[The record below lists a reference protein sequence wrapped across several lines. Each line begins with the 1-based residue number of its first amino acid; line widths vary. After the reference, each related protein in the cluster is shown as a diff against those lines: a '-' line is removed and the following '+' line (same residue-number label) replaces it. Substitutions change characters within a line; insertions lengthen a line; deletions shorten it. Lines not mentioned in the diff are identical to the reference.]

1 MASSD
6 VLTETLHTVTGIKLS
21 QLETQRT
28 TYENAKRSLLD
39 KVNREEDSRKRVR
52 MLIDGAAQLPAMMRP
67 LSDNP
72 NLSVKHLR
80 SFVEQAECDPSV
92 SGAFLTGYEDAIR
105 TQLDAQ
111 SNKYS
116 FATLYGQ
123 LVKDWT
129 SASPDSTAGSDA
141 GAEFVAVG
149 REEMHKQRA
158 TWEEYVF
165 HAKQTDVSATK
176 AYLDA
181 LFAKNATK
189 EVTGAFEELRKGFK
203 EFQDSWDWSSHFD
216 KDTVLSSIDSILR
229 GDVVSDH
236 KRSILN
242 EFKGNDIVLSEIA
255 DVLNMRMST
264 RRDFAWEGAT
274 TVEQRRQLNGRYRF
288 YPDEDLLRS
297 IFLEYIG
304 ARWATKLRDLLM
316 KFATTS
322 GVLMSA
328 DGRLSK
334 KASRRRRFFLGS
346 KLAKADSNVEGETKK
361 YWRNKIFLDQLPK
374 QLFEKRGGYGDENAE
389 KEPEDTRESSL
400 AVVQE
405 LIHRVQASIIMR
417 KQLGQDTAVIR
428 SDFRWFGPS
437 LPHSSIFA
445 VLEYFGVN
453 EDWLAF
459 FRKTLEAP
467 MAFKD
472 EGGLDKP
479 RIRKRGTPIGTPLG
493 TFLGEAVLF
502 CSDFAVNQKGNGTRL
517 YRLHDDLWLWGD
529 VDTCSQGWN
538 ALTEFADVMGLAFN
552 EEKTGSCVI
561 LKDGPAKDAVAVSP
575 ATSVLP
581 QGDVVWGFLK
591 LDSSSG
597 RFVINQE
604 KVDLHIEELKLQ
616 LNACRSVFDF
626 VQAWNLYGVRFFRN
640 NCGTVAGCFGR
651 RHIDSMLET
660 FKKIQAQ
667 VFASSSGSVSQ
678 HLKKM
683 IEQKLGTSGIPDGF
697 LYYPTSMGGLGLK
710 NPFIDLYMIRDSLE
724 KEPEDIMDTF
734 FSNERVQYR
743 ALQRRFEKADLDSSD
758 DEGARNT
765 LIASWDNEDPMN
777 WDNTPLPFSD
787 EVFGRYVQPP
797 GNWSDLRD
805 EPFMSFEEF
814 TQHREITSHALG
826 SLFKQLLEVPT
837 PQNFVPHGEVQRLTW
852 NLPDPG
858 QSCSRP
864 SYEWWVVQLYSSDIV
879 SRFGSL
885 SIVEEGLLPIGL
897 MKMLTQSRFKWQN

>member
-39 KVNREEDSRKRVR
+39 KVNGEEDGRERAR
-52 MLIDGAAQLPAMMRP
+52 MLIDGAAKLPAMMRP

-72 NLSVKHLR
+72 NLSVSTLQ

-141 GAEFVAVG
+141 GADFVAVG

-165 HAKQTDVSATK
+165 HAKQTDVAAIK
-176 AYLDA
+176 AYLDE
-181 LFAKNATK
+181 LFAKNPTK
-189 EVTGAFEELRKGFK
+189 EVTSAFGELRKGLK
-203 EFQDSWDWSSHFD
+203 EFQDSWDSCPHFD
-216 KDTVLSSIDSILR
+216 KDMVLCSIDSILR

-288 YPDEDLLRS
+288 YPDEDLLQS
-297 IFLEYIG
+297 ILLQYIG
-304 ARWATKLRDLLM
+304 AKWATKLRELLM
-316 KFATTS
+316 RFATTS
-322 GVLMSA
+322 GVLLSA
-328 DGRLSK
+328 DGKLGK
-334 KASRRRRFFLGS
+334 QASRRRRFFLGS
-346 KLAKADSNVEGETKK
+346 KLAKASSNVDWETRTH
-361 YWRNKIFLDQLPK
+361 WRNKIFLDQLPRRV
-374 QLFEKRGGYGDENAE
+374 FERRGGYGDEKGE
-389 KEPEDTRESSL
+389 KEPGDTRESSL

-405 LIHRVQASIIMR
+405 LIHRVQASIVMR
-417 KQLGQDTAVIR
+417 KRLGQDTTVIR

-445 VLEYFGVN
+445 VLEYFGVDD
-453 EDWLAF
+453 DWLAF
-459 FRKTLEAP
+459 FAKVLEAP
-467 MAFKD
+467 MSFKD
-472 EGGLDKP
+472 EGGLDES
-479 RIRKRGTPIGTPLG
+479 RVRKRGTPIGTLLG
-493 TFLGEAVLF
+493 SFFGEAVLF

-552 EEKTGSCVI
+552 EEKTGSCVV
-561 LKDGPAKDAVAVSP
+561 LKDGSAKDAVAISP
-575 ATSVLP
+575 ATSTLP

-597 RFVINQE
+597 RFVINQD

-683 IEQKLGTSGIPDGF
+683 IEQKLDTSGIPDGF

-710 NPFIDLYMIRDSLE
+710 NPFIDLYMIRDNL
-724 KEPEDIMDTF
+724 KNDPEHLMDTF

-743 ALQRRFEKADLDSSD
+743 ALQRRFEKVDLDLSD
-758 DEGARNT
+758 DEGARDT
-765 LIASWDNEDPMN
+765 LTASWDVQDPMN
-777 WDNTPLPFSD
+777 WDNIPLPFSN
-787 EVFGRYVQPP
+787 EVFGRYIQPP
-797 GNWSDLRD
+797 GDWSDLRD
-805 EPFMSFEEF
+805 EPFMSFDEF

-826 SLFKQLLEVPT
+826 SVLKQLLEVPT
-837 PQNFVPHGEVQRLTW
+837 PGYFSLHGEVQRLASNLQGAHTW
-852 NLPDPG
+852 SGWTP
-858 QSCSRP
+858 
-864 SYEWWVVQLYSSDIV
+864 YERWVVQLYSSDIV